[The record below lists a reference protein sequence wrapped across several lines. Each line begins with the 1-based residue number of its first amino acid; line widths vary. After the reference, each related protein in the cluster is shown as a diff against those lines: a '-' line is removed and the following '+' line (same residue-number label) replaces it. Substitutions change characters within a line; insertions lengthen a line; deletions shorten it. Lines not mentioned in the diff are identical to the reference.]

1 MKKKI
6 FLLLYAEHFLIT
18 KTGWLVTKI
27 YAHYTFEQA
36 AFKKD
41 FVIMNQVS
49 RHKGKA
55 KVEKD
60 FYKLMNNLNFANDC
74 CNNIDNCSFR
84 PIDDDVEEISYLQKY
99 ISLY

>member
-6 FLLLYAEHFLIT
+6 FLPLYAEHFLIARAR
-18 KTGWLVTKI
+18 WLVTKT

-49 RHKGKA
+49 RH
-55 KVEKD
+55 
-60 FYKLMNNLNFANDC
+60 
-74 CNNIDNCSFR
+74 
-84 PIDDDVEEISYLQKY
+84 
-99 ISLY
+99 